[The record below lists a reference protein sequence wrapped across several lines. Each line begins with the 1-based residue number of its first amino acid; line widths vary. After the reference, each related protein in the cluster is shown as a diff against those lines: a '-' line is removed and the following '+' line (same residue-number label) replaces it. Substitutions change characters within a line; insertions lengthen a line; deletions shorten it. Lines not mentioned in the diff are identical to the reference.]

1 MLTQRLASER
11 AEIIWAEVVQRDAD
25 DPAGGD
31 EARPRQVEQP
41 RQELPLGQVACSAH
55 EDDDLRML
63 RTHFGRYL
71 DQRPCLH
78 ASVTRANNPQY
89 QRAPDRKVTSLI
101 QKRALRT
108 DDLDGEPG
116 DGAGCRARRSRG
128 R

>member
-25 DPAGGD
+25 DPASGD

-41 RQELPLGQVACSAH
+41 RQELSLGQVACSAH

-78 ASVTRANNPQY
+78 ASVTA
-89 QRAPDRKVTSLI
+89 
-101 QKRALRT
+101 RT
-108 DDLDGEPG
+108 THSIS
-116 DGAGCRARRSRG
+116 GCG
-128 R
+128 TVKLHL